1 VLVLRTLG
9 LLMVIFDHHEE
20 CYAVLVHR
28 TLCFLMVIEEQ
39 QEECSAVLTISVD
52 YGDDHGDL

>member
-1 VLVLRTLG
+1 
-9 LLMVIFDHHEE
+9 
-20 CYAVLVHR
+20 
-28 TLCFLMVIEEQ
+28 MVIEEQ